1 MSRDVSPI
9 FGRRVACKNRKEKKL
24 VFGAPHP
31 RATHF
36 HVMKE
41 TRFKALAAQRGEH
54 RRTKHRTKCRPLPF
68 EHARKKKKNALPRSY
83 RLTVTRLLGMVSM
96 HFRKKARKHHFSLW
110 HGPGHSACQ
119 SKLKAHIPVA
129 QRSALNFFFSAL
141 QYYSRGCKQ
150 QRKAARAVERW
161 NVTLER
167 LSFMCSV
174 TVVRKNK
181 S

>member
-1 MSRDVSPI
+1 MPSAHFALGTWPMLAMSRDVSPI

-68 EHARKKKKNALPRSY
+68 EHARKKKKKRFATFLSSHSYTSVGHGVDALSEESKKTPFLSMARPRS
-83 RLTVTRLLGMVSM
+83 
-96 HFRKKARKHHFSLW
+96 FSLSVKVE
-110 HGPGHSACQ
+110 GTHSCSTAFGIE
-119 SKLKAHIPVA
+119 L
-129 QRSALNFFFSAL
+129 FFF
-141 QYYSRGCKQ
+141 CF
-150 QRKAARAVERW
+150 AV
-161 NVTLER
+161 L
-167 LSFMCSV
+167 
-174 TVVRKNK
+174 
-181 S
+181 